1 MQKRKHRFFN
11 TYLTATVSV
20 ALVLFLVG
28 LQCVLGLSA
37 SHLLREVKEST
48 TLTVVLS
55 DSTSSADSLRIS
67 GILNAAPF
75 CKEVEYISKDDALR
89 QHIESLGED
98 PTAFLGY
105 NPIRAAFEVKV
116 SADYVQEDSLR
127 NVETLLRNYEFVEQI
142 TYPRRIVELF
152 SKNVGSISLAL
163 LIVAAILLIISIVLI
178 VNTIR
183 LTVYSRRFIIHT
195 MKLVG
200 ATPWIIKGPIVRKSV
215 WMGVWAAVLALL
227 LLAAAVYFVF
237 NSFGLLLFP
246 LTWQNIVLICATVLV
261 VGIIITFFSSVFA
274 VNRYIRMKTDDL
286 YYV

>member
-11 TYLTATVSV
+11 TYLTATISV